1 MRHNKKKRHLG
12 RDHDH
17 RKALRKNLIRELF
30 ENERIRTTSAKAKFV
45 RGEAEKLITL
55 ARNRGDLERIIEL
68 AEDGDEET
76 LNRILTKGQA
86 ARVLRWTQS
95 DERFYED
102 KKGNERDHLED
113 EVKGIVVHAQ
123 RLARKRVTDR
133 DTLDKLFYDIGPR
146 YFERSGGYTRI
157 IKLGPRKGDAAE
169 MVFLELVEGEEI

>member
-17 RKALRKNLIRELF
+17 RKSLRKNLIRELF
-30 ENERIRTTSAKAKFV
+30 EHERIRTTSAKAKFV

-55 ARNRGDLERIIEL
+55 AKNRGDLDRIIEL

-76 LNRILTKGQA
+76 LGRILTTAQA
-86 ARVLRWTQS
+86 DRLMRWAKS
-95 DERFYED
+95 DARFYED
-102 KKGNERDHLED
+102 KDGNERDHLE
-113 EVKGIVVHAQ
+113 EEARGIVVHAQ
-123 RLARKRVTDR
+123 RLARKKITDR

-169 MVFLELVEGEEI
+169 MVFLELVEGEEL

>member
-30 ENERIRTTSAKAKFV
+30 EHERIRTTSAKAKFI

-55 ARNRGDLERIIEL
+55 AKNRGDLERIIEL
-68 AEDGDEET
+68 AEDGNEET
-76 LNRILTKGQA
+76 LKRILTPAQA
-86 ARVLRWTQS
+86 GRLLRAAQDS
-95 DERFYED
+95 ARFYED
-102 KKGNERDHLED
+102 SEGNERDHLE
-113 EVKGIVVHAQ
+113 EEAKAIVVHAQ
-123 RLARKRVTDR
+123 RLARRKVTDR

-157 IKLGPRKGDAAE
+157 IKLGPRKGDAAD
-169 MVFLELVEGEEI
+169 MVYLELVEGEEV